1 MDKNS
6 DEYMVAKYK
15 IFKAKEKAKN
25 KLWQETHVGDSKKY
39 YELNKARINL
49 RTAALQRQKNNV
61 KKALKLQQKMEEQAR
76 EAIVSSI

>member
-25 KLWQETHVGDSKKY
+25 KLWQETHVGDSKKC

>member
-25 KLWQETHVGDSKKY
+25 KAWQETHVGDSKRY

-49 RTAALQRQKNNV
+49 RTAELLRQKNNV

-76 EAIVSSI
+76 EAAASLI

>member
-1 MDKNS
+1 
-6 DEYMVAKYK
+6 MVANYK

-39 YELNKARINL
+39 YKLNKVRINL